1 MHVHMLSDE
10 MWFPPVQ
17 EALPD
22 GLLAMGGDMSPDR
35 LFLAYSSGIFPWYD
49 DDMPLWWSP
58 DPRFVLFPENLRISK
73 SMKQL
78 LRKEAF
84 DFRMNTVFEKVLIN
98 CKTITRKDQDG
109 TWINDEMINSY
120 IELHERGYAQCAE
133 VWQGDE
139 LVGGLFGMRVGNVF
153 CGDSMFSKV
162 SNASKYAFIKYVQWL
177 QQDGVVLIDCQ
188 VPTPHLESLG
198 AATIPREEFI
208 DVLKNNSAVV
218 R

>member
-1 MHVHMLSDE
+1 MHLHMLSDE
-10 MWFPPVQ
+10 LWFPPVE

-22 GLLAMGGDMSPDR
+22 GLLALGGDMNPDR
-35 LFLAYSSGIFPWYD
+35 LLLAYSSGIFPWYD
-49 DDMPLWWSP
+49 DDLPLWWSP
-58 DPRFVLFPENLRISK
+58 DPRFVLFPHNLRISK

-78 LRKEAF
+78 LKKEVF
-84 DFRMNTVFEKVLIN
+84 DFRMNTSFEEVLIN

-109 TWINDEMINSY
+109 TWINDEMITSY
-120 IELHERGYAQCAE
+120 MELHNRGYAQSAE
-133 VWQGDE
+133 VWQDDE

-153 CGDSMFSKV
+153 CGDSMFSRV

-198 AATIPREEFI
+198 AATIPRDEFI
-208 DVLKNNSAVV
+208 DVLKNNHATVK
-218 R
+218 